1 MRPNS
6 KMAAADYGLLVA
18 FLARGRTTLAQVR
31 TAIGATVSGR
41 TRAEVAAAIVA
52 WLKDAPKGTQ

>member
-18 FLARGRTTLAQVR
+18 FLARGRTTQGAVKS
-31 TAIGATVSGR
+31 AIGTAANGR

-52 WLKDAPKGTQ
+52 WLRTTPKS